1 MIILTDKAKSDFGF
15 WLFQR
20 RASVEEQANFRKLSE
35 TAKYAI
41 IIEWFDSVG
50 IYIGVGSYDNYHKID
65 FAFNIVK
72 FDGEHDSFD
81 CGFEDRIKATKESII
96 VANELYNKR

>member
-1 MIILTDKAKSDFGF
+1 MIILTDKAEHDFGR
-15 WLFQR
+15 WLFER
-20 RASVEEQANFRKLSE
+20 RVSIEEFKSFHKLSE
-35 TAKYAI
+35 TAQYAV

-50 IYIGVGSYDNYHKID
+50 IFIGVGSYDNYHKID

-81 CGFEDRIKATKESII
+81 CGFEDRIKATKESIV
-96 VANELYNKR
+96 VANEIYNKR